1 MKVTL
6 VRDDL
11 DTEKEESVEVETGA
25 NVSEL
30 LKSKDIEPEEVL
42 VSRNGTIISGE
53 HELKDGDEIR
63 VFDVI
68 AGG

>member
-1 MKVTL
+1 MEL

-11 DTEKEESVEVETGA
+11 DDEVEKELDVEEGTTVDD
-25 NVSEL
+25 L
-30 LKSKDIEPEEVL
+30 LDSRGIEKQEVL
-42 VSRNGTIISGE
+42 VSRNGRIITGKHKLE
-53 HELKDGDEIR
+53 AGDKVR

>member
-1 MKVTL
+1 M

-11 DTEKEESVEVETGA
+11 EEERERDIEVEQGTK
-25 NVSEL
+25 VSEL
-30 LKSKDIEPEEVL
+30 LDREDIASEEVL

-53 HELKDGDEIR
+53 HELEDGDTVTVR
-63 VFDVI
+63 DVI